1 MTSNKNAITLKR
13 KVVSVFFFLLFTWS
27 AIIQLNDPDPYHWF
41 AIYLL
46 VALIPII
53 SLFKQLSKKLIW
65 VLIALLIV
73 YALYHFYYFIDW
85 IGTDRKEEIFGE
97 MVYEKPYLEGTR
109 EFLGLFICAL
119 SLLYQLPIA
128 KK

>member
-1 MTSNKNAITLKR
+1 MNTFTNKSTLTR
-13 KVVSVFFFLLFTWS
+13 KIISILFFVLFTWS

-41 AIYLL
+41 TIYLI

-53 SLFKQLSKKLIW
+53 TLFKQLSKKLIW
-65 VLIALLIV
+65 ILIGMLLA
-73 YALYHFYYFIDW
+73 YSLYHFYYFIDW
-85 IGTDRKEEIFGE
+85 MGTDQKEEIFGE

-119 SLLYQLPIA
+119 SLLYQLPIS